1 MRPPVE
7 SKPAAGAGRNYTR
20 IEDLLASLIDG
31 EGVWIRGR
39 VHRVRKSSG
48 KTCFLVLRQ
57 RWATVQTVID
67 ESEEIPRAM
76 VNWVSK
82 LRAEAIVDVYGKVV
96 KPREET
102 STSQSDVEVKIE
114 KIFLVANAL
123 EKMPLRVQD
132 SSVPQ
137 PLLDAQRKEIA
148 ELDAQITAAK
158 DRIAALEEEK
168 TAHIQKE
175 IAAPQTKSKEAKEK
189 LSTLGDDETAKKA
202 LQTEIDAFD
211 AQVAAAKAKM
221 KTEFTPAHDAKKK
234 EIENEILELEKKK
247 GSALKHPD
255 VDQSTRL
262 NNRVIDLRTVANQAI
277 FSIQS
282 AVVNLFRDFLNSK
295 GFNEIHSPKLISAAS
310 EGGAE
315 VFEVK
320 YFNTKAYLAQSP
332 QFYKQ
337 MAISA
342 DFERVYEIG
351 PVFRAELSDGPRH
364 MTEFTGLD
372 MEMQI
377 NEHYHEVLDVL
388 GDLFVY
394 IFKGIETRFARELEA
409 VRQQYPFRPF
419 KYLEKTLRLE
429 WPEAIAMLRG
439 AGVTIGDLED
449 MNAEKERVLGRAVY
463 EKYGTDFYI
472 VDKFPAHIRPFYS
485 MLDPEDPTFANA
497 YDMFM
502 RGEEICS
509 GAQRVHDPE
518 LLVQR
523 AKDKGV
529 DPSTVQD
536 YINAFR
542 YGAPPHGGGGVGLDR
557 VVMLYLGLNN
567 IRKSAMFPRD
577 PYRLTP

>member
-1 MRPPVE
+1 MRPVVEAKPEQGKARVYTRVEDLDE
-7 SKPAAGAGRNYTR
+7 SKH
-20 IEDLLASLIDG
+20 G
-31 EGVWIRGR
+31 EKVWVRGR
-39 VHRVRKSSG
+39 VHRVRKSSA
-48 KTCFLVLRQ
+48 KMCFVVLRQ
-57 RWATVQTVID
+57 RWATVQALIE
-67 ESEEIPRAM
+67 ESESMPRD
-76 VNWVSK
+76 VVKWVSK
-82 LRAEAIVDVYGKVV
+82 LRAEAIVDVFGTVSKVDQ
-96 KPREET
+96 PT
-102 STSQSDVEVKIE
+102 QTSQSNVELKMERVY
-114 KIFLVANAL
+114 LVANASETL
-123 EKMPLRVQD
+123 PLRVQD
-132 SSVPQ
+132 ASVPL
-137 PLLDAQRKEIA
+137 PLLEEQRKEIA
-148 ELDAQITAAK
+148 
-158 DRIAALEEEK
+158 ALEEK
-168 TAHIQKE
+168 I
-175 IAAPQTKSKEAKEK
+175 
-189 LSTLGDDETAKKA
+189 
-202 LQTEIDAFD
+202 
-211 AQVAAAKAKM
+211 AAAKVRLNEAKD
-221 KTEFTPAHDAKKK
+221 DAAKQADIKKD
-234 EIENEILELEKKK
+234 IEDLETAK

-277 FSIQS
+277 FTIQS
-282 AVVNLFRDFLNSK
+282 AVVNLFRDFLNSR
-295 GFNEIHSPKLISAAS
+295 GFTEIHSPKLISTAS
-310 EGGAE
+310 EGGSE

-320 YFNTKAYLAQSP
+320 YFDRKAYLAQSP

-377 NEHYHEVLDVL
+377 HEHYHEVLEVL
-388 GDLFVY
+388 GDLFVH
-394 IFKGIETRFARELEA
+394 IFKGIETRYPRELEA

-429 WPEAIAMLRG
+429 WPEAIALLRG

-449 MNAEKERVLGRAVY
+449 MNAEKERTLGRAVY

-485 MLDPEDPTFANA
+485 MLDPHDRTYANA
-497 YDMFM
+497 YDLFI
-502 RGEEICS
+502 RGEEVCS

-518 LLVQR
+518 LLIER
-523 AKDKGV
+523 AKEKGV
-529 DPSTVQD
+529 DPASVQD